1 MTHEVKVA
9 VIVVIGAVLV
19 SLLSGCAVDPV
30 EELSRKIESP
40 RVASR
45 EQAILQLS
53 NLRDRRAIELL
64 AVALAGD
71 EELCDQTAVALVK
84 HGRCIE
90 AGQETNPVVERVTKV
105 ANNAHIAEQ
114 FRARAVWVLGEIGD
128 RRARPVLQQVGQVG
142 DVTKPVM
149 TQQATEALEKLG
161 CYSIGRPYELP
172 MGTLSEDLPQ
182 IPELSQMQPPPE

>member
-9 VIVVIGAVLV
+9 VIVVLGAVLV

-45 EQAILQLS
+45 EQAILQLA

-84 HGRCIE
+84 HGRCTE
-90 AGQETNPVVERVTKV
+90 TGQEINPVVERVTKV
-105 ANNAHIAEQ
+105 AQNTHIAEQ

-128 RRARPVLQQVGQVG
+128 RRAKPLLRQVG
-142 DVTKPVM
+142 DATKPVM
-149 TQQATEALEKLG
+149 TQQVTEALEKLG

-172 MGTLSEDLPQ
+172 MGTLTEDIQQ